1 MIAFL
6 DQPRRTEAAPRATR
20 LALPPSRADVLRAP
34 LGLCCA
40 LLGFF
45 CFMPYPAIS
54 VGNSSAIQAGN
65 LLVLAMTAS
74 ALFVSWKRRP
84 FWIAPLLVAPL
95 CLSTLKVAVTGQ
107 TGLDTC
113 LKALAVWG
121 LSCMTVL
128 TVQLYA

>member
-40 LLGFF
+40 ALGFF
-45 CFMPYPAIS
+45 CFMPYPGIG
-54 VGNSSAIQAGN
+54 VGNASAIQAGN
-65 LLVLAMTAS
+65 LLVPAMAVA

-84 FWIAPLLVAPL
+84 YWMFPLLAAAP
-95 CLSTLKVAVTGQ
+95 CLSALKVAVTG
-107 TGLDTC
+107 
-113 LKALAVWG
+113 
-121 LSCMTVL
+121 
-128 TVQLYA
+128 